1 MTNKNLLNLPNLR
14 EKKLQQISLKNMTMK
29 KLFLHLTLIITLFAF
44 SAKAQNKISV
54 MNLRCEMLSN
64 PEGIDVLEPRLSW
77 LLDSS
82 ISGVEQTAYQ
92 ILVASTKEKLNANQ
106 ADLWDSGKVTSS
118 QSISVIYK
126 GKKLESRN
134 EAFWK
139 VKIWTNKSE
148 TTWSETNYWSMGIL
162 TYADWKSTRWIG
174 YEKLSKDDSV
184 SQYSRLSARYLRK
197 ELDLKKQ
204 VKKAKV
210 YIMGMGLY
218 ELYING
224 NKIGD
229 QVLAPVPTDYTK
241 NVKYN
246 VFDVT
251 SQLKEG
257 KNMLGTILGNGRYF
271 AMRQDYKPYKI
282 KSFGFPKMALQLF
295 VEYTD
300 GSSEIIRTDDT
311 WKLTTDGP
319 ILSNNEYDGEEYD
332 ARKEMKGWN
341 TTNFD
346 DKNWINARYVQ
357 EPGGFY
363 EAQMTPNMKIM
374 GEVKPISIKPTS
386 RGTYILDMGQ
396 NMVGWLQLK
405 VKGKSGDQ
413 ITMKFAE
420 SLQADGSLYIANLRD
435 AKTTDFYTLKGEGEE
450 IWEPI
455 FVYHG
460 FRFVEISG
468 FPTKPTLD
476 NFVGKVVYDD
486 MKTTGTFESS
496 DATMNQIFKNAWWGI
511 SGNYKGMPVDCP
523 QRNERQ
529 PWLGDRTTGA
539 YGESFL
545 FDNQTLYAK
554 WLDDIKYSQTQDGGL
569 PDVAP
574 AFWRYYGDNVTW
586 PGTYITVAD
595 MLYQQFADEE
605 VIKKQYP
612 SMKKWMVYMEEN
624 YLQNDLMN
632 KDKYGD
638 WCVPPESLEL
648 IRSKDPSLMTD
659 GELISSAFYYQLLGI
674 MKKFAKI
681 VNADADIAHYDDL
694 AIRIKKAFNAKFLNT
709 TTNSY
714 ANNTVTANV
723 LPLAFGMVPEN
734 LKEKVFQNMVHEV
747 EIVKKGHISTG
758 VIGTQFLMRTLT
770 NFGRGDLAYKLA
782 SNKTYPSWGYMV
794 ENGATTIWELWNGN
808 TADPKMNSQNHVM
821 LLGDLLIWYYEN
833 IAGIKSNPETPGF
846 KQIIMKPDFNAGL
859 TFVNASYKSVHG
871 LIKSN
876 WKKNKNGLE
885 WNISIPANTTALVY
899 LPTSNAK
906 NIVVNKNKLEKTGI
920 AYKSEEN
927 QQILTLKSGVYS
939 IKLNQ

>member
-1 MTNKNLLNLPNLR
+1 
-14 EKKLQQISLKNMTMK
+14 MK
-29 KLFLHLTLIITLFAF
+29 KIILHTFILFASLCF
-44 SAKAQNKISV
+44 SLAQAQTKISV
-54 MNLRCEMLSN
+54 VNLQCEMLNN
-64 PEGIDVLEPRLSW
+64 PEGIDVIKPRLSW
-77 LLDSS
+77 QIKSD
-82 ISGVEQTAYQ
+82 VNDVKQTAYQ
-92 ILVASTKEKLNANQ
+92 VLVASTVENLNANK
-106 ADLWDSGKVTSS
+106 ADLWDSGKVSS
-118 QSISVIYK
+118 NESVNIVYK
-126 GKKLESRN
+126 GKKLGDRQN
-134 EAFWK
+134 AFWK
-139 VKIWTNKSE
+139 VIVWTNKGEIKSDE
-148 TTWSETNYWSMGIL
+148 KAHFSIGIL

-197 ELDLKKQ
+197 GIDLKKQ
-204 VKKAKV
+204 VKSAKV

-224 NKIGD
+224 NKIGN

-251 SQLKEG
+251 AQLKEG
-257 KNMLGTILGNGRYF
+257 KNMLGTILGNGRFF

-295 VEYTD
+295 VEYAD
-300 GSSEIIRTDDT
+300 GTNEIIRTDDS
-311 WKLTTDGP
+311 WRLTTDGP
-319 ILSNNEYDGEEYD
+319 ILANNEYDGEEYD

-346 DKNWINARYVQ
+346 DSTWINARYVQ

-374 GEVKPISIKPTS
+374 GEVKPISIKATP

-420 SLQADGSLYIANLRD
+420 SLQEDGSLYIANLRD
-435 AKTTDFYTLKGEGEE
+435 AKTTDVYTLKGGGEE
-450 IWEPI
+450 IWEPR
-455 FVYHG
+455 FVFHG

-476 NFVGKVVYDD
+476 NFIGKVVYDD
-486 MKTTGTFESS
+486 INTTGTFESS

-511 SGNYKGMPVDCP
+511 SGNYKGMPIDCP

-595 MLYQQFADEE
+595 MLYQQFADAE

-612 SMKKWMVYMEEN
+612 SMKKWMTYMEEN
-624 YLQNDLMN
+624 YLKNDLMN

-648 IRSKDPSLMTD
+648 IRSKDPARLTD
-659 GELISSAFYYQLLGI
+659 GEVLSSAFYYQLLNI
-674 MKKFAKI
+674 MKKFAVIAK
-681 VNADADIAHYDDL
+681 AESDIAHYDDL
-694 AIRIKKAFNAKFLNT
+694 TTRIKKAFNAKYLNT
-709 TTNSY
+709 ATNSY

-723 LPLAFGMVPEN
+723 LPLAFRMVPEN
-734 LKEKVFQNMVHEV
+734 QKEKVFQNMVHEV
-747 EIVKKGHISTG
+747 EVTKNGHISTG

-808 TADPKMNSQNHVM
+808 TADPTMNSQNHVM
-821 LLGDLLIWYYEN
+821 LLGDLMIWYYEN
-833 IAGIKSNPETPGF
+833 MAGIKSNPEMPGF

-859 TFVNASYKSVHG
+859 TFVNASYESIHG

-876 WKKNKNGLE
+876 WKKDKKGLN
-885 WNISIPANTTALVY
+885 WTISIPANTSALVY
-899 LPTSNAK
+899 LPTTDSK
-906 NIVVNKNKLEKTGI
+906 KITVNKGKLEKTGI
-920 AYKSEEN
+920 EHKTEGN
-927 QQILTLKSGVYS
+927 QQVLSLPSGVYT
-939 IKLNQ
+939 INLK

>member
-1 MTNKNLLNLPNLR
+1 
-14 EKKLQQISLKNMTMK
+14 MK
-29 KLFLHLTLIITLFAF
+29 KSFLHIFILIASLCF
-44 SAKAQNKISV
+44 SLAQAQNKISV
-54 MNLRCEMLSN
+54 TNLQCEMLNN
-64 PEGIDVLEPRLSW
+64 PEGIDVVQPRLSW
-77 LLDSS
+77 QIKSD
-82 ISGVEQTAYQ
+82 VNDVKQTAYQ
-92 ILVASTKEKLNANQ
+92 IIVASTLENLNANK
-106 ADLWDSGKVTSS
+106 ADLWDSGKVTSNG
-118 QSISVIYK
+118 SVNIIYN
-126 GKKLESRN
+126 GKKLGDRQN
-134 EAFWK
+134 AFWK
-139 VKIWTNKSE
+139 VTVFTNKGEIKSTE
-148 TTWSETNYWSMGIL
+148 NAHFSIGIL

-197 ELDLKKQ
+197 EINLKKQ
-204 VKKAKV
+204 VKSAKV

-257 KNMLGTILGNGRYF
+257 KNMLGTILGNGRFF

-300 GSSEIIRTDDT
+300 GTKDIIRTDDT

-332 ARKEMKGWN
+332 ARKEMKGWA

-346 DKNWINARYVQ
+346 DATWVNARYVQ

-363 EAQMTPNMKIM
+363 EAQMMPNMKIM
-374 GEVKPISIKPTS
+374 GEVKPISIKATAK
-386 RGTYILDMGQ
+386 GTYILDMGQ

-420 SLQADGSLYIANLRD
+420 SLQKDGSLYIANLRD
-435 AKTTDFYTLKGEGEE
+435 AKTTDVYTLKGEGEE
-450 IWEPI
+450 IWEPRFI
-455 FVYHG
+455 FHG

-468 FPTKPTLD
+468 FPTKPTLE

-486 MKTTGTFESS
+486 IKTTGTFESS
-496 DATMNQIFKNAWWGI
+496 DVTMNQIFKNAWWGI
-511 SGNYKGMPVDCP
+511 SGNYKGMPIDCP

-586 PGTYITVAD
+586 PGTYITVGD
-595 MLYQQFADEE
+595 MLYQQFGDAE

-624 YLQNDLMN
+624 YLQNDLMD

-648 IRSKDPSLMTD
+648 IRSKDPARLTD
-659 GELISSAFYYQLLGI
+659 GQLLSSAFYYQLLTI

-681 VNADADIAHYDDL
+681 ANADADIVHYDDL
-694 AIRIKKAFNAKFLNT
+694 TTRIKKAFNTKFLNT
-709 TTNSY
+709 DKNYY

-723 LPLAFGMVPEN
+723 LPLAFGLVPEN
-734 LKEKVFQNMVHEV
+734 LIDKVFQNMVHEV
-747 EIVKKGHISTG
+747 EVTKQGHISTG

-782 SNKTYPSWGYMV
+782 SNKTYPSWGFMV

-808 TADPKMNSQNHVM
+808 TADPSMNSQNHVM

-833 IAGIKSNPETPGF
+833 MAGIKSNPETPGF

-859 TFVNASYKSVHG
+859 TFVNASYESIYG
-871 LIKSN
+871 LIKSD
-876 WKKNKNGLE
+876 WKKNKNTLE
-885 WNISIPANTTALVY
+885 WKITIPANSSAVVY
-899 LPTSNAK
+899 LPTTNASSLTVNK
-906 NIVVNKNKLEKTGI
+906 QKLAEFSSSYKIENSNIV
-920 AYKSEEN
+920 
-927 QQILTLKSGVYS
+927 LTLESGTYT
-939 IKLNQ
+939 LNLKFQ

>member
-1 MTNKNLLNLPNLR
+1 
-14 EKKLQQISLKNMTMK
+14 MK
-29 KLFLHLTLIITLFAF
+29 KSFLHTFIFIVSLCF
-44 SAKAQNKISV
+44 SLAQAQNKISV
-54 MNLRCEMLSN
+54 TNLQCEMLNN
-64 PEGIDVLEPRLSW
+64 PEGIDVLKPRLSW
-77 LLDSS
+77 QIKSD
-82 ISGVEQTAYQ
+82 VNDVKQTAYQ
-92 ILVASTKEKLNANQ
+92 IMVASTLENLNANK
-106 ADLWDSGKVTSS
+106 ADLWDSGRITSDES
-118 QSISVIYK
+118 VNVIYN
-126 GKKLESRN
+126 GKKLGDRQN
-134 EAFWK
+134 AFWK
-139 VKIWTNKSE
+139 VTVFTNKGEIKSAV
-148 TTWSETNYWSMGIL
+148 TAHFSIGIL

-197 ELDLKKQ
+197 EINLKKQ
-204 VKKAKV
+204 VKSAKV

-257 KNMLGTILGNGRYF
+257 KNMLGTILGNGRFF

-295 VEYTD
+295 VEYAD
-300 GSSEIIRTDDT
+300 GTKDIIRTDDT
-311 WKLTTDGP
+311 WKLTTEGP

-332 ARKEMKGWN
+332 ARKEMKGWAM
-341 TTNFD
+341 TNFD
-346 DKNWINARYVQ
+346 DKNWVNARYVQ

-363 EAQMTPNMKIM
+363 EAQMMPNMKIM
-374 GEVKPISIKPTS
+374 GEVKPISIKATPK
-386 RGTYILDMGQ
+386 GTYILDMGQ

-435 AKTTDFYTLKGEGEE
+435 AKTTDIYTLKGEGEE
-450 IWEPI
+450 IWEPR
-455 FVYHG
+455 FTFHG

-486 MKTTGTFESS
+486 IKTTGTFESS
-496 DATMNQIFKNAWWGI
+496 NATMNQIFKNAWWGI
-511 SGNYKGMPVDCP
+511 SGNYKGMPIDCP

-586 PGTYITVAD
+586 PGTYITVGD
-595 MLYQQFADEE
+595 MLYQQFGDAE

-624 YLQNDLMN
+624 YLQNDLMD

-648 IRSKDPSLMTD
+648 IRSKDPARLTD
-659 GELISSAFYYQLLGI
+659 GQLLSSAFYYQLLNI

-681 VNADADIAHYDDL
+681 ANAESDITHYDDL
-694 AIRIKKAFNAKFLNT
+694 TARIKKAFNAKFLNT
-709 TTNSY
+709 EKNYY

-723 LPLAFGMVPEN
+723 LPLAFGLVPEN
-734 LKEKVFQNMVHEV
+734 LIDKVFQNMVHEV
-747 EIVKKGHISTG
+747 EVTKNGHISTG

-770 NFGRGDLAYKLA
+770 NFGRGDLAFKLA
-782 SNKTYPSWGYMV
+782 SNKTYPSWGFMV

-808 TADPKMNSQNHVM
+808 TADPTMNSQNHVM

-833 IAGIKSNPETPGF
+833 MAGIKSNPETPGF

-859 TFVNASYKSVHG
+859 TYVNASYESIYG
-871 LIKSN
+871 LIKSD
-876 WKKNKNGLE
+876 WKKTKNTLE
-885 WNISIPANTTALVY
+885 WKITIPANSSAVVY
-899 LPTSNAK
+899 LPTSNASSVTVNK
-906 NIVVNKNKLEKTGI
+906 QKLAQFSSSYKTENNNIV
-920 AYKSEEN
+920 
-927 QQILTLKSGVYS
+927 LTLESGSYV
-939 IKLNQ
+939 LNVN

>member
-1 MTNKNLLNLPNLR
+1 
-14 EKKLQQISLKNMTMK
+14 MK
-29 KLFLHLTLIITLFAF
+29 KFFLQITLIITALFSF
-44 SAKAQNKISV
+44 SAMAQSGIV
-54 MNLRCEMLSN
+54 VGNLQCEMLNN
-64 PEGIDVLEPRLSW
+64 PEGIDVLQPRLSW
-77 LLDSS
+77 QIKSD
-82 ISGVEQTAYQ
+82 VNDVKQTAYQ
-92 ILVASTKEKLNANQ
+92 ILVASTLENLNANK
-106 ADLWDSGKVTSS
+106 ADLWDSGKVTSNE
-118 QSISVIYK
+118 SVNIIYN
-126 GKKLESRN
+126 GKKLGDRQN
-134 EAFWK
+134 AFWK
-139 VKIWTNKSE
+139 VTVFTNKGEIKSA
-148 TTWSETNYWSMGIL
+148 TTAHFSIGIL

-174 YEKLSKDDSV
+174 YEKLSKEDSI

-197 ELDLKKQ
+197 EIDVKKQ
-204 VKKAKV
+204 VKSAKV

-257 KNMLGTILGNGRYF
+257 KNMLGTILGNGRFF

-300 GSSEIIRTDDT
+300 GSKDVIKTDDT

-332 ARKEMKGWN
+332 ARKEMKGWA
-341 TTNFD
+341 TINFD
-346 DKNWINARYVQ
+346 DKNWVNARYVQ

-363 EAQMTPNMKIM
+363 EAQMSPYMKIM
-374 GEVKPISIKPTS
+374 GEVKPISIKATAK
-386 RGTYILDMGQ
+386 GTYILDMGQ

-405 VKGKSGDQ
+405 VKGKSGDK

-420 SLQADGSLYIANLRD
+420 SLQKDGSLYIANLRD
-435 AKTTDFYTLKGEGEE
+435 AKTTDVYTLKGEGEE
-450 IWEPI
+450 IWEPRFI
-455 FVYHG
+455 YHG

-468 FPTKPTLD
+468 FPTKPRLD

-486 MKTTGTFESS
+486 LKTTGTFESS

-511 SGNYKGMPVDCP
+511 SGNYKGMPIDCP

-586 PGTYITVAD
+586 PGTYITVGD
-595 MLYQQFADEE
+595 MLYQQFGDAE

-624 YLQNDLMN
+624 YLKDNLMD

-648 IRSKDPSLMTD
+648 IRSKDPARLTD
-659 GELISSAFYYQLLGI
+659 GQLLSTAFYYQLLTI

-681 VNADADIAHYDDL
+681 ANADADIAHYDDL
-694 AIRIKKAFNAKFLNT
+694 ATRIKKAFNAKFLNT
-709 TTNSY
+709 EKNYY

-723 LPLAFGMVPEN
+723 LPLAFGLVPEN
-734 LKEKVFQNMVHEV
+734 LKDKVFQNMVHEV
-747 EIVKKGHISTG
+747 EVTKNGHISTG

-770 NFGRGDLAYKLA
+770 NFGRGDLAFKLA

-808 TADPKMNSQNHVM
+808 TADPTMNSQNHVM

-833 IAGIKSNPETPGF
+833 MAGIKSNPDTPGF
-846 KQIIMKPDFNAGL
+846 KQIIMKPDFKAGL
-859 TFVNASYKSVHG
+859 TFVNASYESVQG

-876 WKKNKNGLE
+876 WKKNKNTLE
-885 WNISIPANTTALVY
+885 WEITIPANSSAAVY
-899 LPTSNAK
+899 LPTSTVSDVK
-906 NIVVNKNKLEKTGI
+906 VNKGKVSKNYKIENNQLVLELPSGT
-920 AYKSEEN
+920 YKIN
-927 QQILTLKSGVYS
+927 ANN
-939 IKLNQ
+939 IK

>member
-1 MTNKNLLNLPNLR
+1 
-14 EKKLQQISLKNMTMK
+14 MK
-29 KLFLHLTLIITLFAF
+29 KTFLYTFILIASLCF
-44 SAKAQNKISV
+44 SLAKAQNKISV
-54 MNLRCEMLSN
+54 KNLQCEMLVN
-64 PEGIDVLEPRLSW
+64 PEGIDVVQPRLSW
-77 LLDSS
+77 QIKADANA
-82 ISGVEQTAYQ
+82 VKQTAFQ
-92 ILVASTKEKLNANQ
+92 IIVASTLENLNANK
-106 ADLWDSGKVTSS
+106 ADLWDSGKVESNE
-118 QSISVIYK
+118 SVNIIYN
-126 GKKLESRN
+126 GKRLENRQN
-134 EAFWK
+134 AFWK
-139 VKIWTNKSE
+139 VTVWTNKGEIKSN
-148 TTWSETNYWSMGIL
+148 WSAHFSIGIL

-174 YEKLSKDDSV
+174 YDKVSPLDSV
-184 SQYSRLSARYLRK
+184 SQFARLSARYLRK
-197 ELDLKKQ
+197 EIDLKKPI
-204 VKKAKV
+204 KEAKV

-224 NKIGD
+224 KKIGD
-229 QVLAPVPTDYTK
+229 QVLAPVATDYTK

-257 KNMLGTILGNGRYF
+257 KNMLGTILGNGRFF

-295 VEYTD
+295 IEYAD
-300 GSSEIIRTDDT
+300 GSKEVIRTDDT

-332 ARKEMKGWN
+332 ARKEMKDWN
-341 TTNFD
+341 RTNFD
-346 DKNWINARYVQ
+346 DKTWVNARYVQ

-374 GEVKPISIKPTS
+374 GEVKPLSIKTTPK
-386 RGTYILDMGQ
+386 GTYILDMGQ

-405 VKGKSGDQ
+405 AKGKSGDQ

-435 AKTTDFYTLKGEGEE
+435 AKTTDVYTLKGEGEE
-450 IWEPI
+450 IWEPRFI
-455 FVYHG
+455 FHG

-468 FPTKPTLD
+468 YTTKPTLD
-476 NFVGKVVYDD
+476 NFIGKVVYDD
-486 MKTTGTFESS
+486 IKTTGTFESS
-496 DATMNQIFKNAWWGI
+496 DATMNQIFKNAYWGI
-511 SGNYKGMPVDCP
+511 RGNYKGMPIDCP

-595 MLYQQFADEE
+595 MLYQQFADAA
-605 VIKKQYP
+605 VVKKQYP
-612 SMKKWMVYMEEN
+612 SMKKWMTYMEEN
-624 YLQNDLMN
+624 YLQNDLMD

-648 IRSKDPSLMTD
+648 IRSKDPTRLTD
-659 GELISSAFYYQLLGI
+659 GGLLSSAFYYQLLGI

-681 VNADADIAHYDDL
+681 ANAEADIVHYEDL
-694 AIRIKKAFNAKFLNT
+694 SIRIKIAFNAKYLNVA
-709 TTNSY
+709 TNNY

-723 LPLAFGMVPEN
+723 LPLAFGLVPEN
-734 LKEKVFQNMVHEV
+734 LKEKVFQSMVHEV
-747 EIVKKGHISTG
+747 EVTKNGHISTG

-808 TADPKMNSQNHVM
+808 TADPTMNSQNHVM

-833 IAGIKSNPETPGF
+833 MAGIKSNPETPGF
-846 KQIIMKPDFNAGL
+846 KQIIMKPDFKAGL
-859 TFVNASYKSVHG
+859 TYVNASYESIYG
-871 LIKSN
+871 LIKSD
-876 WKKNKNGLE
+876 WKTSKTNLVWK
-885 WNISIPANTTALVY
+885 IIIPANSSALVY
-899 LPTSNAK
+899 LPTTNASDVK
-906 NIVVNKNKLEKTGI
+906 VNNEKVSKSCKIENNKLVLELPSGS
-920 AYKSEEN
+920 Y
-927 QQILTLKSGVYS
+927 QINTNN
-939 IKLNQ
+939 IKQ

>member
-1 MTNKNLLNLPNLR
+1 
-14 EKKLQQISLKNMTMK
+14 MK
-29 KLFLHLTLIITLFAF
+29 KFFLHLTIIISLFSI
-44 SAKAQNKISV
+44 SAKAQNKIVVSD
-54 MNLRCEMLSN
+54 LKCEMLTN
-64 PEGIDVLEPRLSW
+64 PEGIDVLQPRLSW
-77 LLDSS
+77 KIKAD
-82 ISGVEQTAYQ
+82 VNDVKQFAYQ
-92 ILVASTKEKLNANQ
+92 IIASSSLEKLNAGNG
-106 ADLWDSGKVTSS
+106 DLWNSGKV
-118 QSISVIYK
+118 QSDASINVIYN
-126 GKKLESRN
+126 GKKLKDRQDVY
-134 EAFWK
+134 WK
-139 VKIWTNKSE
+139 LTVFTNKGEIHSKE
-148 TTWSETNYWSMGIL
+148 NAHFSIGIL

-174 YEKLSKDDSV
+174 YEKTSSGDSI

-197 ELDLKKQ
+197 EINLKKK
-204 VKKAKV
+204 VKNAKV

-241 NVKYN
+241 NIKYN

-251 SQLKEG
+251 SQLQEG
-257 KNMLGTILGNGRYF
+257 KNMLGTILGNGRF
-271 AMRQDYKPYKI
+271 FTMRQDYKPYKI
-282 KSFGFPKMALQLF
+282 KTFGYPKMALQLF

-300 GSSEIIRTDDT
+300 GSKDVIRTDDT
-311 WKLTTDGP
+311 WKITTDGP

-341 TTNFD
+341 TINFD
-346 DKNWINARYVQ
+346 DKKWLSAEYVQ

-363 EAQMTPNMKIM
+363 EAQMSANMKVKR
-374 GEVKPISIKPTS
+374 EVKPISIKQTLK
-386 RGTYILDMGQ
+386 GTYILDMGQ

-405 VKGKSGDQ
+405 VKGKSGDK

-420 SLQADGSLYIANLRD
+420 SLQPDGSLYIANLRD
-435 AKTTDFYTLKGEGEE
+435 AKTTDIYTLKGEGEE
-450 IWEPI
+450 IWEPRFI
-455 FVYHG
+455 FHG

-468 FPTKPTLD
+468 FTTKPTLE

-486 MKTTGTFESS
+486 IQTTGTFDSS
-496 DATMNQIFKNAWWGI
+496 NPIMNQIFKNAWWGI
-511 SGNYKGMPVDCP
+511 SGNYKGMPIDCP

-554 WLDDIKYSQTQDGGL
+554 WLDDIKYSQTIDGGL

-595 MLYQQFADEE
+595 MLYQQFGDAKVVE
-605 VIKKQYP
+605 KQYP
-612 SMKKWMVYMEEN
+612 NMKKWMDYMEEN
-624 YLQNDLMN
+624 YLVDDIMT

-648 IRSKDPSLMTD
+648 IRSKDPMRLTD
-659 GELISSAFYYQLLGI
+659 GELISSAFYYQLLNI
-674 MKKFAKI
+674 MKKFAVI
-681 VNADADIAHYDDL
+681 ANAENDIKHYDEL
-694 AIRIKKAFNAKFLNT
+694 ALRIKKAFNAKYLNSDK
-709 TTNSY
+709 NSY
-714 ANNTVTANV
+714 ANNTVTANL
-723 LPLAFGMVPEN
+723 LPLTFGIVPDGLQTKIFEN
-734 LKEKVFQNMVHEV
+734 LVHQVEV
-747 EIVKKGHISTG
+747 VKNGHISTG

-770 NFGRGDLAYKLA
+770 NFGRGDLAFKLA

-808 TADPKMNSQNHVM
+808 TADPAMNSQNHVM

-833 IAGIKSNPETPGF
+833 MAGIKSNPETPGF

-859 TFVNASYKSVHG
+859 TYVNASYESVYG
-871 LIKSN
+871 TIKSD
-876 WKKNKNGLE
+876 WKKDKKSLI
-885 WNISIPANTTALVY
+885 WNITIPANTSAIVY
-899 LPTSNAK
+899 LPTSDISTVSINK
-906 NIVVNKNKLEKTGI
+906 QRLDKTFNSKIENNNIV
-920 AYKSEEN
+920 
-927 QQILTLKSGVYS
+927 LTLESGSYVFNV
-939 IKLNQ
+939 KR

>member
-1 MTNKNLLNLPNLR
+1 
-14 EKKLQQISLKNMTMK
+14 MK
-29 KLFLHLTLIITLFAF
+29 KFFLHLTFIIITLISL
-44 SAKAQNKISV
+44 SAQAQNKISV
-54 MNLRCEMLSN
+54 TNLQCEMLNN
-64 PEGIDVLEPRLSW
+64 PEGIDVVQPRLSW
-77 LLDSS
+77 QIKSDVND
-82 ISGVEQTAYQ
+82 IKQTAYQ
-92 ILVASTKEKLNANQ
+92 IMVASTLENLNANK
-106 ADLWDSGKVTSS
+106 ADLWDSGKVSS
-118 QSISVIYK
+118 NESVNIIYN
-126 GKKLESRN
+126 GKKLGDRQN
-134 EAFWK
+134 AFWK
-139 VKIWTNKSE
+139 VTVFTNKGEIKS
-148 TTWSETNYWSMGIL
+148 TTTAHFSIGIL

-174 YEKLSKDDSV
+174 YEKLSKDDSI

-197 ELDLKKQ
+197 EINLKKQ
-204 VKKAKV
+204 VKNGKV

-257 KNMLGTILGNGRYF
+257 KNMLGTILGNGRFF

-300 GSSEIIRTDDT
+300 GTKDVIRTDDT

-332 ARKEMKGWN
+332 ARKEMKGWA

-346 DKNWINARYVQ
+346 DATWVNVRYVQ

-374 GEVKPISIKPTS
+374 GEVKPISIKATAK
-386 RGTYILDMGQ
+386 GTYILDMGQ

-435 AKTTDFYTLKGEGEE
+435 AKTTDVYTLKGEGEE
-450 IWEPI
+450 IWEPRFI
-455 FVYHG
+455 FHG

-468 FPTKPTLD
+468 FPTKPTVD
-476 NFVGKVVYDD
+476 NFIGKVVYDD
-486 MKTTGTFESS
+486 IKTTGTFESS

-511 SGNYKGMPVDCP
+511 SGNYKGMPIDCP

-586 PGTYITVAD
+586 PGTYITVGD
-595 MLYQQFADEE
+595 MLYHQFDDAE

-624 YLQNDLMN
+624 YLQNDLMD

-648 IRSKDPSLMTD
+648 IRSKDPARLTD
-659 GELISSAFYYQLLGI
+659 GQLLSSAFYYQLLTI
-674 MKKFAKI
+674 MKKFAVIAK
-681 VNADADIAHYDDL
+681 ADADVVYYDDL
-694 AIRIKKAFNAKFLNT
+694 AVRIKKAFNAKFLNT
-709 TTNSY
+709 EKNYY

-723 LPLAFGMVPEN
+723 LPLAFGLVPEN
-734 LKEKVFQNMVHEV
+734 LKDKVFQNMVHEV
-747 EIVKKGHISTG
+747 EVTKNGHISTG

-770 NFGRGDLAYKLA
+770 NFGRGDLAFKLA
-782 SNKTYPSWGYMV
+782 SNKTYPSWGFMV

-808 TADPKMNSQNHVM
+808 TADPSMNSQNHVM

-833 IAGIKSNPETPGF
+833 MAGIKSNPETPGF

-859 TFVNASYKSVHG
+859 TFVNASYESIYG
-871 LIKSN
+871 LIKSD
-876 WKKNKNGLE
+876 WKKSKNTLQ
-885 WNISIPANTTALVY
+885 WKITIPANSSAIVY
-899 LPTSNAK
+899 LPTADVSSITVNNK
-906 NIVVNKNKLEKTGI
+906 KLDKFSSSYKTENNNI
-920 AYKSEEN
+920 
-927 QQILTLKSGVYS
+927 ILTLESGSYV
-939 IKLNQ
+939 LNVK

>member
-1 MTNKNLLNLPNLR
+1 
-14 EKKLQQISLKNMTMK
+14 MK
-29 KLFLHLTLIITLFAF
+29 KTFLYTFILIASLCF
-44 SAKAQNKISV
+44 SLAQAQNKISV
-54 MNLRCEMLSN
+54 TNLQCEMLNN
-64 PEGIDVLEPRLSW
+64 PEGIDVVQPRLSW
-77 LLDSS
+77 QIKSEMND
-82 ISGVEQTAYQ
+82 VKQTAYQ
-92 ILVASTKEKLNANQ
+92 IMVASTLENLNANK
-106 ADLWDSGKVTSS
+106 ADLWDSGKV
-118 QSISVIYK
+118 QSNESVNIIYN
-126 GKKLESRN
+126 GKKLGDRQN
-134 EAFWK
+134 AFWK
-139 VKIWTNKSE
+139 VTVFTNKGEIKSTE
-148 TTWSETNYWSMGIL
+148 NAHFSIGIL

-197 ELDLKKQ
+197 EINLKKQ
-204 VKKAKV
+204 VKSAKM

-257 KNMLGTILGNGRYF
+257 KNMLGTILGNGRFF

-282 KSFGFPKMALQLF
+282 KSFGFPKIALQLF
-295 VEYTD
+295 VEYAD
-300 GSSEIIRTDDT
+300 GTKDIIRTDDT

-332 ARKEMKGWN
+332 ARKEMKGWA

-346 DKNWINARYVQ
+346 DKNWVNARYVQ

-363 EAQMTPNMKIM
+363 EAQMSPYMKIM
-374 GEVKPISIKPTS
+374 DEVKPISIKATPK
-386 RGTYILDMGQ
+386 GTYILDMGQ

-405 VKGKSGDQ
+405 VKGKSGNQ

-435 AKTTDFYTLKGEGEE
+435 AKTTDVYTLKGEGEE
-450 IWEPI
+450 IWEPRFI
-455 FVYHG
+455 FHG

-468 FPTKPTLD
+468 FLTKPTLD

-486 MKTTGTFESS
+486 IKTTGTFESS

-511 SGNYKGMPVDCP
+511 SGNYKGMPIDCP

-586 PGTYITVAD
+586 PGTYITVGD
-595 MLYQQFADEE
+595 MLYQQFGDAE

-624 YLQNDLMN
+624 YLQNDLMD

-648 IRSKDPSLMTD
+648 IRSKDPARLTD
-659 GELISSAFYYQLLGI
+659 GQLLSSAFYYQLLTI
-674 MKKFAKI
+674 MKKFALIAK
-681 VNADADIAHYDDL
+681 ADADIAHYDDL
-694 AIRIKKAFNAKFLNT
+694 AQRIKKAFNAKFLNT
-709 TTNSY
+709 EKNYY

-723 LPLAFGMVPEN
+723 LPLAFGLVPEN
-734 LKEKVFQNMVHEV
+734 LTTKVFQNLVHEV
-747 EIVKKGHISTG
+747 EVTKQGHISTG

-770 NFGRGDLAYKLA
+770 NFGRGDLAFKLA
-782 SNKTYPSWGYMV
+782 SNKTYPSWGFMV

-808 TADPKMNSQNHVM
+808 TADPSMNSQNHVM

-833 IAGIKSNPETPGF
+833 MAGIKSNPETPGF

-859 TFVNASYKSVHG
+859 TFVNASYESNYG
-871 LIKSN
+871 LIKSD
-876 WKKNKNGLE
+876 WKKNKNTLE
-885 WNISIPANTTALVY
+885 WKITIPANSSAVVY
-899 LPTSNAK
+899 LPATKASS
-906 NIVVNKNKLEKTGI
+906 VTVNKQKLAQFSSSYKT
-920 AYKSEEN
+920 EN
-927 QQILTLKSGVYS
+927 NSIVLTLESGSYVLDV
-939 IKLNQ
+939 K

>member
-1 MTNKNLLNLPNLR
+1 
-14 EKKLQQISLKNMTMK
+14 MK
-29 KLFLHLTLIITLFAF
+29 KFFLQITLIITALFSF
-44 SAKAQNKISV
+44 SAMAQRGIV
-54 MNLRCEMLSN
+54 VGNLQCEMLTN
-64 PEGIDVLEPRLSW
+64 PEGIDVLKPRLSW
-77 LLDSS
+77 QIKSD
-82 ISGVEQTAYQ
+82 VNDVKQTAYQ
-92 ILVASTKEKLNANQ
+92 IVVASTLENLNANK
-106 ADLWDSGKVTSS
+106 ADLWDSGKVTSNE
-118 QSISVIYK
+118 SVNIIYN
-126 GKKLESRN
+126 GKKLGDRQN
-134 EAFWK
+134 AFWK
-139 VKIWTNKSE
+139 VTVFTNKGEIKSA
-148 TTWSETNYWSMGIL
+148 TTAHFSIGIL

-174 YEKLSKDDSV
+174 YEKLSKEDSI

-197 ELDLKKQ
+197 EIDVKKQ
-204 VKKAKV
+204 VKSAKV

-224 NKIGD
+224 NKIGN

-257 KNMLGTILGNGRYF
+257 KNMLGTILGNGRFF

-300 GSSEIIRTDDT
+300 GSKDVIKTDDT

-332 ARKEMKGWN
+332 ARKEMKGWA

-346 DKNWINARYVQ
+346 DKNWVNARYVQ

-363 EAQMTPNMKIM
+363 EAQMSPYMKIM
-374 GEVKPISIKPTS
+374 GEVKPISIKATAK
-386 RGTYILDMGQ
+386 GTYILDMGQ

-405 VKGKSGDQ
+405 VKGKSGDK

-420 SLQADGSLYIANLRD
+420 SLQKDGSLYIANLRD
-435 AKTTDFYTLKGEGEE
+435 AKTTDVYTLKGEGEE
-450 IWEPI
+450 IWEPRFI
-455 FVYHG
+455 YHG

-486 MKTTGTFESS
+486 LKTTGTFESS

-511 SGNYKGMPVDCP
+511 SGNYKGMPIDCP

-545 FDNQTLYAK
+545 FNNQTLYAK

-586 PGTYITVAD
+586 PGTYITVGD
-595 MLYQQFADEE
+595 MLYQQFGDAE

-624 YLQNDLMN
+624 YLQNDLMD

-648 IRSKDPSLMTD
+648 IRSKDPARLTD
-659 GELISSAFYYQLLGI
+659 GQLLSTAFYYQLLTI
-674 MKKFAKI
+674 MKKFAVISK
-681 VNADADIAHYDDL
+681 ADADIAHYDDL
-694 AIRIKKAFNAKFLNT
+694 ATRIKKAFNAKFLNT
-709 TTNSY
+709 EKNYY

-723 LPLAFGMVPEN
+723 LPLAFGLVPEN
-734 LKEKVFQNMVHEV
+734 LKDKVFQNMVHEV
-747 EIVKKGHISTG
+747 EVTKNGHISTG

-808 TADPKMNSQNHVM
+808 TADPTMNSQNHVM

-833 IAGIKSNPETPGF
+833 MAGIKSNPETPGF
-846 KQIIMKPDFNAGL
+846 KQIIMKPDFKAGL
-859 TFVNASYKSVHG
+859 TFVNASYESIQG

-876 WKKNKNGLE
+876 WKKNKNTLE
-885 WNISIPANTTALVY
+885 WEITIPANSSAAVY
-899 LPTSNAK
+899 LPTSTVSDVK
-906 NIVVNKNKLEKTGI
+906 VNKGKVSKNYKIENNQLVLELPSGT
-920 AYKSEEN
+920 YKIN
-927 QQILTLKSGVYS
+927 VNN
-939 IKLNQ
+939 IK

>member
-1 MTNKNLLNLPNLR
+1 
-14 EKKLQQISLKNMTMK
+14 MK
-29 KLFLHLTLIITLFAF
+29 KTFLYTFILIASLCFTL
-44 SAKAQNKISV
+44 AKAQNKISV
-54 MNLRCEMLSN
+54 TNLQCEMLNN
-64 PEGIDVLEPRLSW
+64 PEGIDVVKPRLSW
-77 LLDSS
+77 QIQANVND
-82 ISGVEQTAYQ
+82 VKQTAYQ
-92 ILVASTKEKLNANQ
+92 ILVASTLENLNTNK
-106 ADLWDSGKVTSS
+106 ADLWDSGKISSDTSVN
-118 QSISVIYK
+118 IIYN
-126 GKKLESRN
+126 GKKLKDRQN
-134 EAFWK
+134 AFWK
-139 VKIWTNKSE
+139 VIVSTNKGEVKSTE
-148 TTWSETNYWSMGIL
+148 TAHFSIGIL

-174 YEKLSKDDSV
+174 YEKTSADDSI
-184 SQYSRLSARYLRK
+184 SQYSKLSARYLRK
-197 ELDLKKQ
+197 EINLKKQ
-204 VKKAKV
+204 VKSAKV

-218 ELYING
+218 EFYING
-224 NKIGD
+224 NKVGD

-257 KNMLGTILGNGRYF
+257 KNMLGTILGNGRFF

-282 KSFGFPKMALQLF
+282 KSFGLPKMALQLY

-300 GSSEIIRTDDT
+300 GSKEVIRTDDT
-311 WKLTTDGP
+311 WKLTTEGP

-346 DKNWINARYVQ
+346 DKSWINARYVQ

-374 GEVKPISIKPTS
+374 GEVKPISIKATS

-405 VKGKSGDQ
+405 VKGKSGDK

-435 AKTTDFYTLKGEGEE
+435 AKTTDVYTLKGEGEE
-450 IWEPI
+450 IWEPRFI
-455 FVYHG
+455 FHG

-486 MKTTGTFESS
+486 IKTTGTFESS

-511 SGNYKGMPVDCP
+511 SGNYKGMPIDCP

-595 MLYQQFADEE
+595 MLYQQFADAE

-612 SMKKWMVYMEEN
+612 SMKKWMLYMEEN
-624 YLQNDLMN
+624 YLENDLMN

-648 IRSKDPSLMTD
+648 IRSKDPARMTD
-659 GELISSAFYYQLLGI
+659 GEVLSSAFYYNLLGI

-681 VNADADIAHYDDL
+681 SNAESDIAYYDDL
-694 AIRIKKAFNAKFLNT
+694 AVRIKKAFNAKFLNT
-709 TTNSY
+709 ITNTY
-714 ANNTVTANV
+714 ANNTVTANL
-723 LPLAFGMVPEN
+723 LPLYFGMVPEN
-734 LKEKVFQNMVHEV
+734 LKEKVFQNMAQEV
-747 EIVKKGHISTG
+747 EVTKQGHISTG

-782 SNKTYPSWGYMV
+782 SNKTYPSWGFMV

-808 TADPKMNSQNHVM
+808 TADPSMNSQNHVM

-833 IAGIKSNPETPGF
+833 MAGIKSNPETPGF

-859 TFVNASYKSVHG
+859 TFVNASYESIYG
-871 LIKSN
+871 LIKSD
-876 WKKNKNGLE
+876 WKKSKNSLQ
-885 WNISIPANTTALVY
+885 WKITIPANSSAVVY
-899 LPTSNAK
+899 LPTGNASLVTVNNQK
-906 NIVVNKNKLEKTGI
+906 LDKASYKTENNNIV
-920 AYKSEEN
+920 
-927 QQILTLKSGVYS
+927 LTLPSGSYV
-939 IKLNQ
+939 LNVK

>member
-1 MTNKNLLNLPNLR
+1 
-14 EKKLQQISLKNMTMK
+14 MK
-29 KLFLHLTLIITLFAF
+29 KTFLYTFILIASLCF
-44 SAKAQNKISV
+44 SLAKAQNKISV
-54 MNLRCEMLSN
+54 TNLQCEMLNN
-64 PEGIDVLEPRLSW
+64 PEGIDVLQPRLSW
-77 LLDSS
+77 QINAEGND
-82 ISGVEQTAYQ
+82 VKQTGYQ
-92 ILVASTKEKLNANQ
+92 ILVASTLENLNANK
-106 ADLWDSGKVTSS
+106 ADLWDSGKVESNE
-118 QSISVIYK
+118 SVNIIYN
-126 GKKLESRN
+126 GKALDNRKD
-134 EAFWK
+134 AFWK
-139 VKIWTNKSE
+139 VVLWTNKGEVKSSE
-148 TTWSETNYWSMGIL
+148 TAHFSMGIL
-162 TYADWKSTRWIG
+162 TYSDWKSTRWIG
-174 YEKLSKDDSV
+174 YEKLAKEDSV
-184 SQYSRLSARYLRK
+184 SQFSRLSARYLRK
-197 ELDLKKQ
+197 EITLKKQ
-204 VKKAKV
+204 VKSAKV

-257 KNMLGTILGNGRYF
+257 KNMLGTILGNGRFF

-300 GSSEIIRTDDT
+300 GSNEVIRTDDT

-346 DKNWINARYVQ
+346 DKSWVNARYVQ
-357 EPGGFY
+357 EPGGFF

-374 GEVKPISIKPTS
+374 GEVKPISIKATP

-420 SLQADGSLYIANLRD
+420 SLQKDGSLYVANLRD
-435 AKTTDFYTLKGEGEE
+435 AKTTDVYTLKGEGEE
-450 IWEPI
+450 IWEPRFI
-455 FVYHG
+455 FHG

-486 MKTTGTFESS
+486 IKTTGTFESS
-496 DATMNQIFKNAWWGI
+496 DATMNQIFKNAYWGI
-511 SGNYKGMPVDCP
+511 RGNYKGMPIDCP

-595 MLYQQFADEE
+595 MLYTQFADKE

-612 SMKKWMVYMEEN
+612 TMKKWMVYMEQN
-624 YLQNDLMN
+624 YLRNDLMD

-648 IRSKDPSLMTD
+648 IRSKDPARMTD
-659 GELISSAFYYQLLGI
+659 GEVLSSAFYYQLLMI
-674 MKKFAKI
+674 MKKFATI
-681 VNADADIAHYDDL
+681 ANEENDIAHYDDL
-694 AIRIKKAFNAKFLNT
+694 AVRIKKAFNAKYLNT
-709 TTNSY
+709 STNSY

-734 LKEKVFQNMVHEV
+734 VKEKVFQNMVHEIEV
-747 EIVKKGHISTG
+747 TKHGHISTG

-770 NFGRGDLAYKLA
+770 NFGRGDLAFKLA

-808 TADPKMNSQNHVM
+808 TADPTMNSQNHVM
-821 LLGDLLIWYYEN
+821 LLGDLMIWYYEN
-833 IAGIKSNPETPGF
+833 MAGIKSNPEKPGF
-846 KQIIMKPDFNAGL
+846 EQIIMKPDFNAGL
-859 TFVNASYKSVHG
+859 TFVNASYESIHG
-871 LIKSN
+871 LIKSDWMKSKSN
-876 WKKNKNGLE
+876 LVWK
-885 WNISIPANTTALVY
+885 ITIPANTIALVY
-899 LPTSNAK
+899 LPTTNVSDVK
-906 NIVVNKNKLEKTGI
+906 VNNVKVLQSYQIENNKLVLE
-920 AYKSEEN
+920 
-927 QQILTLKSGVYS
+927 LPSGTYEINANN
-939 IKLNQ
+939 IK

>member
-1 MTNKNLLNLPNLR
+1 
-14 EKKLQQISLKNMTMK
+14 MK
-29 KLFLHLTLIITLFAF
+29 KTFLHTFIIIASFCF
-44 SAKAQNKISV
+44 SLAKAQNKISV
-54 MNLRCEMLSN
+54 SNLQCEMLNN
-64 PEGIDVLEPRLSW
+64 PEGIDVVQPRLSW
-77 LLDSS
+77 QIKSD
-82 ISGVEQTAYQ
+82 VNDVKQTAYQ
-92 ILVASTKEKLNANQ
+92 IIVASTLENLNANE
-106 ADLWDSGKVTSS
+106 ADLWDSGKVASNE
-118 QSISVIYK
+118 SVNIIYN
-126 GKKLESRN
+126 GKKLGDRQN
-134 EAFWK
+134 AFWK
-139 VKIWTNKSE
+139 VTVFTNKGEIKSAE
-148 TTWSETNYWSMGIL
+148 SAHFSIGIL

-197 ELDLKKQ
+197 EINLKKQ
-204 VKKAKV
+204 IKNAKV

-257 KNMLGTILGNGRYF
+257 KNMLGTILGNGRFF

-300 GSSEIIRTDDT
+300 GSKDIIRTDDT

-346 DKNWINARYVQ
+346 DKNWVNARYVQ

-374 GEVKPISIKPTS
+374 GEVKPISIKATAK
-386 RGTYILDMGQ
+386 GTYILDMGQ

-435 AKTTDFYTLKGEGEE
+435 AKTTDVYTLKGEGEE
-450 IWEPI
+450 IWEPRFI
-455 FVYHG
+455 FHG
-460 FRFVEISG
+460 FRFVEVSG

-476 NFVGKVVYDD
+476 NFIGKVVYDD
-486 MKTTGTFESS
+486 IKTTGTFESS

-511 SGNYKGMPVDCP
+511 RGNYKGMPIDCP

-595 MLYQQFADEE
+595 MLYQQFADKE

-624 YLQNDLMN
+624 YLKNDLMD

-648 IRSKDPSLMTD
+648 IRSKDPARLTD
-659 GELISSAFYYQLLGI
+659 GQLLSSAFYYQLLNI

-681 VNADADIAHYDDL
+681 ANADADIAHYDDL
-694 AIRIKKAFNAKFLNT
+694 AQRIKKAFNEKYLNT
-709 TTNSY
+709 ATNSY

-734 LKEKVFQNMVHEV
+734 MKEKVFQNMVHEV
-747 EIVKKGHISTG
+747 EVTKKGHISTG
-758 VIGTQFLMRTLT
+758 VIGTQFLMRTLSQ
-770 NFGRGDLAYKLA
+770 FGRPDLAYKLA
-782 SNKTYPSWGYMV
+782 SNTTYPSWGYMAK
-794 ENGATTIWELWNGN
+794 NGATTIWELWNGN
-808 TADPKMNSQNHVM
+808 TADPTMNSQNHVM

-833 IAGIKSNPETPGF
+833 MAGIKSNPETPGF

-859 TFVNASYKSVHG
+859 TFVNAYYESIYG
-871 LIKSN
+871 LIKSD
-876 WKKNKNGLE
+876 WKKNKNTLE
-885 WNISIPANTTALVY
+885 WVITIPANSSAVVY
-899 LPTSNAK
+899 LPTANASAVTVNNQK
-906 NIVVNKNKLEKTGI
+906 LDKFSTSYKTENNNIV
-920 AYKSEEN
+920 
-927 QQILTLKSGVYS
+927 LTLESGSYV
-939 IKLNQ
+939 LNVK

>member
-1 MTNKNLLNLPNLR
+1 
-14 EKKLQQISLKNMTMK
+14 MK
-29 KLFLHLTLIITLFAF
+29 KTFLYIFILIALLCFTL
-44 SAKAQNKISV
+44 AKAQNKISV
-54 MNLRCEMLSN
+54 TNLQCEMLNN
-64 PEGIDVLEPRLSW
+64 PEGIDVVKPRLSW
-77 LLDSS
+77 QIQANVND
-82 ISGVEQTAYQ
+82 VKQTGYQ
-92 ILVASTKEKLNANQ
+92 ILVASTLENLNANK
-106 ADLWDSGKVTSS
+106 ADLWDSGKVSS
-118 QSISVIYK
+118 ESVNIIYN
-126 GKKLESRN
+126 GKKLKDRQN
-134 EAFWK
+134 AFWK
-139 VKIWTNKSE
+139 VIVSTNKGEAKSTE
-148 TTWSETNYWSMGIL
+148 TAHFSIGIL

-174 YEKLSKDDSV
+174 YEKASADDSI
-184 SQYSRLSARYLRK
+184 SQYSKLSARYLRK
-197 ELDLKKQ
+197 EINLKKQ
-204 VKKAKV
+204 VKSAKV

-218 ELYING
+218 EFYING

-257 KNMLGTILGNGRYF
+257 KNMLGTILGNGRFF

-282 KSFGFPKMALQLF
+282 KSFGFPKMALQLY

-300 GSSEIIRTDDT
+300 GTTEVIRTDDT
-311 WKLTTDGP
+311 WKLTTNGP

-341 TTNFD
+341 TTSFD
-346 DKNWINARYVQ
+346 DKSWINARYVQ

-363 EAQMTPNMKIM
+363 EAQMTPNMKIK
-374 GEVKPISIKPTS
+374 GEVKPISIKATS

-405 VKGKSGDQ
+405 VKGKRGDK

-435 AKTTDFYTLKGEGEE
+435 AKTTDIYTLKGEDEE
-450 IWEPI
+450 IWEPR
-455 FVYHG
+455 FVFHG

-468 FPTKPTLD
+468 FPTKPTLE

-486 MKTTGTFESS
+486 IKTTGTFESS
-496 DATMNQIFKNAWWGI
+496 DVTMNQIFKNAWWGI
-511 SGNYKGMPVDCP
+511 SGNYKGMPIDCP

-595 MLYQQFADEE
+595 MLYQQFADAEA
-605 VIKKQYP
+605 IKKQYP
-612 SMKKWMVYMEEN
+612 SMKKWMLYMEEN
-624 YLQNDLMN
+624 YLENDLMN

-648 IRSKDPSLMTD
+648 IRSKDPSRMTD
-659 GELISSAFYYQLLGI
+659 GEVLSSAFYYNLLGI

-681 VNADADIAHYDDL
+681 SNAESDIAYYDDL
-694 AIRIKKAFNAKFLNT
+694 AVRIKKAFNAKFLNT
-709 TTNSY
+709 TTNTY
-714 ANNTVTANV
+714 ANNTVTANL
-723 LPLAFGMVPEN
+723 LPLYFGMVPEN
-734 LKEKVFQNMVHEV
+734 LKDKVFQNMVHEV
-747 EIVKKGHISTG
+747 EVTKQGHISTG
-758 VIGTQFLMRTLT
+758 VIGTQFLMRMLT

-782 SNKTYPSWGYMV
+782 SNKTYPSWGFMV

-808 TADPKMNSQNHVM
+808 TADPSMNSQNHVM
-821 LLGDLLIWYYEN
+821 LLGDLMIWYFEN
-833 IAGIKSNPETPGF
+833 MAGIKSNPEMPGF
-846 KQIIMKPDFNAGL
+846 KQIIMKPDFSAGL
-859 TFVNASYKSVHG
+859 TFVNASYESIYG
-871 LIKSN
+871 LIKSD
-876 WKKNKNGLE
+876 WKKSKNSLQ
-885 WNISIPANTTALVY
+885 WKITIPANSSALVY
-899 LPTSNAK
+899 LPTANASS
-906 NIVVNKNKLEKTGI
+906 VMVNNQKLEKSSTS
-920 AYKSEEN
+920 YKTEN
-927 QQILTLKSGVYS
+927 NTIVLTLASGSYV
-939 IKLNQ
+939 LNVK

>member
-1 MTNKNLLNLPNLR
+1 
-14 EKKLQQISLKNMTMK
+14 MK
-29 KLFLHLTLIITLFAF
+29 KFFLHITFIIITTISF

-54 MNLRCEMLSN
+54 TNLQCEMLNN
-64 PEGIDVLEPRLSW
+64 PEGIDVLQPRLSW
-77 LLDSS
+77 QINAD
-82 ISGVEQTAYQ
+82 VNDVKQTAYQ
-92 ILVASTKEKLNANQ
+92 ILLASTLEKLNANN
-106 ADLWDSGKVTSS
+106 ADLWDSGKIESNEAVN
-118 QSISVIYK
+118 IIYK
-126 GKKLESRN
+126 GKKLENRQDV
-134 EAFWK
+134 FWK
-139 VKIWTNKSE
+139 VTIWTNKGEIKSNE
-148 TTWSETNYWSMGIL
+148 TAHFSIGIL

-174 YEKLSKDDSV
+174 YEKLSKEDSV
-184 SQYSRLSARYLRK
+184 SQYARLSARYLRK
-197 ELDLKKQ
+197 EINLKKQ
-204 VKKAKV
+204 VKNAKV
-210 YIMGMGLY
+210 YMMGMGLY
-218 ELYING
+218 QLYING
-224 NKIGD
+224 NKVGY

-257 KNMLGTILGNGRYF
+257 KNMLGTILGNGRFF

-282 KSFGFPKMALQLF
+282 KSFGLPKMALQLF

-300 GSSEIIRTDDT
+300 GTQDVIRTDDT
-311 WKLTTDGP
+311 WKVTTDGP

-346 DKNWINARYVQ
+346 DKNWVNARYVQ

-363 EAQMTPNMKIM
+363 EGQMTPNMKIM
-374 GEVKPISIKPTS
+374 GEVKPISIKATAK
-386 RGTYILDMGQ
+386 GTYILDMGQ

-413 ITMKFAE
+413 VTMKFAE

-435 AKTTDFYTLKGEGEE
+435 AKTTDIYTLKGEGEE
-450 IWEPI
+450 IWEPRFI
-455 FVYHG
+455 FHG
-460 FRFVEISG
+460 FRFVEVSG
-468 FPTKPTLD
+468 FPTKPTVD
-476 NFVGKVVYDD
+476 NFVGKVVYDNI
-486 MKTTGTFESS
+486 KTTGTFESS
-496 DATMNQIFKNAWWGI
+496 DVIMNQIFKNAYWGI
-511 SGNYKGMPVDCP
+511 RGNYKGMPIDCP

-554 WLDDIKYSQTQDGGL
+554 WLDDIKNAQTQDGGL

-586 PGTYITVAD
+586 PGTYITVGD
-595 MLYQQFADEE
+595 MLYQQFADQE

-612 SMKKWMVYMEEN
+612 YMKKWMLYMEEN
-624 YLQNDLMN
+624 YLVNDLMD

-648 IRSKDPSLMTD
+648 IRSKDPARLTD
-659 GELISSAFYYQLLGI
+659 GGLISSAFYYQLLGI

-681 VNADADIAHYDDL
+681 SNANADIEHYTDL
-694 AIRIKKAFNAKFLNT
+694 SERISKAFNAKYLNAA
-709 TTNSY
+709 TNTY

-723 LPLAFGMVPEN
+723 LPLAFGLVPEN

-747 EIVKKGHISTG
+747 EVTKNGHISTG

-770 NFGRGDLAYKLA
+770 NFGRGDLAFKLA
-782 SNKTYPSWGYMV
+782 SNKTYPSWGFMV

-808 TADPKMNSQNHVM
+808 TADPSMNSQNHVM

-833 IAGIKSNPETPGF
+833 MAGIKSNPETPGF
-846 KQIIMKPDFNAGL
+846 KQIIMKPDFEAGL
-859 TFVNASYKSVHG
+859 TYVNASYESIHG

-876 WKKNKNGLE
+876 WKKNKSNLQ
-885 WNISIPANTTALVY
+885 WNIMIPANTSALVY
-899 LPTSNAK
+899 LPTTTISDVILNGK
-906 NIVVNKNKLEKTGI
+906 KITSETYKIEGTKLV
-920 AYKSEEN
+920 
-927 QQILTLKSGVYS
+927 LTLPSGAYNVS
-939 IKLNQ
+939 VKRLFD

>member
-1 MTNKNLLNLPNLR
+1 
-14 EKKLQQISLKNMTMK
+14 MK
-29 KLFLHLTLIITLFAF
+29 KSFLYTFILIALLCF
-44 SAKAQNKISV
+44 SLAEAQNKISV
-54 MNLRCEMLSN
+54 TNLQCEMLNN
-64 PEGIDVLEPRLSW
+64 PEGIDVVQPRLSW
-77 LLDSS
+77 QIKSD
-82 ISGVEQTAYQ
+82 VNDVKQTAYQ
-92 ILVASTKEKLNANQ
+92 IMVASTLENLNANKV
-106 ADLWDSGKVTSS
+106 DLWDSGKVTSDE
-118 QSISVIYK
+118 SVNIIYN
-126 GKKLESRN
+126 GKKLGERQN
-134 EAFWK
+134 AFWK
-139 VKIWTNKSE
+139 VTVFTNKGEIKSA
-148 TTWSETNYWSMGIL
+148 TTAHFSIGIL

-197 ELDLKKQ
+197 EINLKKQ
-204 VKKAKV
+204 VKSAKV

-257 KNMLGTILGNGRYF
+257 KNMLGTILGNGRFF

-300 GSSEIIRTDDT
+300 GTKDIIRTDDT

-332 ARKEMKGWN
+332 ARKEMKGWA

-346 DKNWINARYVQ
+346 NKNWVNARYVQ

-374 GEVKPISIKPTS
+374 GEVKPISIKATAK
-386 RGTYILDMGQ
+386 GTYILDMGQ

-420 SLQADGSLYIANLRD
+420 SLQANGSLYIANLRD
-435 AKTTDFYTLKGEGEE
+435 AKTTDVYTLKGEGEE
-450 IWEPI
+450 IWEPRFI
-455 FVYHG
+455 FHG

-468 FPTKPTLD
+468 FPIKPTLD

-486 MKTTGTFESS
+486 IKTTGTFESS

-511 SGNYKGMPVDCP
+511 SGNYKGMPIDCP

-586 PGTYITVAD
+586 PGTYITVGD
-595 MLYQQFADEE
+595 MLYQQFGDAE

-624 YLQNDLMN
+624 YLKDDLMD

-648 IRSKDPSLMTD
+648 IRSKDPARLTD
-659 GELISSAFYYQLLGI
+659 GQLLSSAFYYQLLGI

-681 VNADADIAHYDDL
+681 ASADADIAHYDDL
-694 AIRIKKAFNAKFLNT
+694 TTRIKKAFNTKFLNT
-709 TTNSY
+709 EKNYY

-723 LPLAFGMVPEN
+723 LPLAFGLVPEN
-734 LKEKVFQNMVHEV
+734 LIDKVFQNMVHEV
-747 EIVKKGHISTG
+747 EVTKQGHISTG

-808 TADPKMNSQNHVM
+808 TADPTMNSQNHVM

-833 IAGIKSNPETPGF
+833 MAGIKSNPETPGF

-859 TFVNASYKSVHG
+859 TYVNASYESIYG
-871 LIKSN
+871 LIKSD
-876 WKKNKNGLE
+876 WKKNKNTLE
-885 WNISIPANTTALVY
+885 WKITIPANSSAVVY
-899 LPTSNAK
+899 LPTTNASSVMVNK
-906 NIVVNKNKLEKTGI
+906 QKLTQFSSSYKTENNNIV
-920 AYKSEEN
+920 
-927 QQILTLKSGVYS
+927 LTLESGSYT
-939 IKLNQ
+939 LNLKFQ

>member
-1 MTNKNLLNLPNLR
+1 
-14 EKKLQQISLKNMTMK
+14 MK
-29 KLFLHLTLIITLFAF
+29 KFFLQITLIITALFSF
-44 SAKAQNKISV
+44 SAMAQSGIV
-54 MNLRCEMLSN
+54 VGNLQCEMLNN
-64 PEGIDVLEPRLSW
+64 PEGIDVLKPRLSW
-77 LLDSS
+77 QIKSD
-82 ISGVEQTAYQ
+82 VNDVKQTAYQ
-92 ILVASTKEKLNANQ
+92 IVVASTLENLNANK
-106 ADLWDSGKVTSS
+106 ADLWDSGKVESNA
-118 QSISVIYK
+118 SVNVVYN
-126 GKKLESRN
+126 GKKLGDRQN
-134 EAFWK
+134 AFWK
-139 VKIWTNKSE
+139 VTVFTNKGEIKSA
-148 TTWSETNYWSMGIL
+148 TTARFSIGIL

-174 YEKLSKDDSV
+174 YEKLSKEDSI

-197 ELDLKKQ
+197 EIDVKKQ
-204 VKKAKV
+204 VKSAKV

-257 KNMLGTILGNGRYF
+257 KNMLGTILGNGRFF

-300 GSSEIIRTDDT
+300 GSKDVIKTDDT

-332 ARKEMKGWN
+332 ARKEMKGWA
-341 TTNFD
+341 TINFD
-346 DKNWINARYVQ
+346 DKNWVNARYVQ

-363 EAQMTPNMKIM
+363 EAQMSPYMKIM
-374 GEVKPISIKPTS
+374 GEVKPISIKATAK
-386 RGTYILDMGQ
+386 GTYILDMGQ

-405 VKGKSGDQ
+405 VKGKSGDK

-420 SLQADGSLYIANLRD
+420 SLQKDGSLYIANLRD
-435 AKTTDFYTLKGEGEE
+435 AKTTDVYTLKGEGEE
-450 IWEPI
+450 IWEPRFI
-455 FVYHG
+455 YHG

-486 MKTTGTFESS
+486 LKTTGTFESS

-511 SGNYKGMPVDCP
+511 SGNYKGMPIDCP

-545 FDNQTLYAK
+545 FNNQTLYAK

-586 PGTYITVAD
+586 PGTYITVGD
-595 MLYQQFADEE
+595 MLYQQFGDAE

-624 YLQNDLMN
+624 YLQNDLMD

-648 IRSKDPSLMTD
+648 IRSKDPARLTD
-659 GELISSAFYYQLLGI
+659 GQLLSTAFYYQLLTI
-674 MKKFAKI
+674 MKKFAVISK
-681 VNADADIAHYDDL
+681 ADADIAHYDDL
-694 AIRIKKAFNAKFLNT
+694 ATRIKKAFNAKFLNT
-709 TTNSY
+709 EKNYY

-723 LPLAFGMVPEN
+723 LPLAFGLVPEN
-734 LKEKVFQNMVHEV
+734 LKDKVFQNMVHEV
-747 EIVKKGHISTG
+747 EVTKNGHISTG

-770 NFGRGDLAYKLA
+770 NFGRGDLAFKLA

-808 TADPKMNSQNHVM
+808 TADPTMNSQNHVM

-833 IAGIKSNPETPGF
+833 MAGIKSNPDTPGF
-846 KQIIMKPDFNAGL
+846 KQIIMKPDFKAGL
-859 TFVNASYKSVHG
+859 TFVNASYESIQG

-876 WKKNKNGLE
+876 WKKNKNTLE
-885 WNISIPANTTALVY
+885 WEITIPANSSAAVY
-899 LPTSNAK
+899 LPTSTVSDVK
-906 NIVVNKNKLEKTGI
+906 VNKGKVSKNYKIENNQLVLELLSGT
-920 AYKSEEN
+920 YKIN
-927 QQILTLKSGVYS
+927 ANN
-939 IKLNQ
+939 IK

>member
-1 MTNKNLLNLPNLR
+1 
-14 EKKLQQISLKNMTMK
+14 MK
-29 KLFLHLTLIITLFAF
+29 KTLLHTFILIASLSF
-44 SAKAQNKISV
+44 SLAQAQNKIS
-54 MNLRCEMLSN
+54 MTNLQCEMLNN
-64 PEGIDVLEPRLSW
+64 PEGIDVVQPRLSW
-77 LLDSS
+77 QIKAD
-82 ISGVEQTAYQ
+82 VNDVKQTAYQ
-92 ILVASTKEKLNANQ
+92 IMVASTLENLKANK
-106 ADLWDSGKVTSS
+106 ADLWDSGKVTSNE
-118 QSISVIYK
+118 SVNIVYK
-126 GKKLESRN
+126 GKKLGDRQN
-134 EAFWK
+134 AFWK
-139 VKIWTNKSE
+139 VIVWTNKGEIKSDE
-148 TTWSETNYWSMGIL
+148 TAHFSIGIL

-197 ELDLKKQ
+197 AIDLKKQ
-204 VKKAKV
+204 VKSAKV

-251 SQLKEG
+251 AQLKEG
-257 KNMLGTILGNGRYF
+257 RNMLGTILGNGRYF

-300 GSSEIIRTDDT
+300 GSNEVIRTDET

-319 ILSNNEYDGEEYD
+319 ILANNEYDGEEYD

-346 DKNWINARYVQ
+346 DSTWINARYVQ

-374 GEVKPISIKPTS
+374 AEVKPISIKATP

-413 ITMKFAE
+413 ITLKFAE
-420 SLQADGSLYIANLRD
+420 SLQEDGSLYIANLRD
-435 AKTTDFYTLKGEGEE
+435 AKTTDIYTLKGGGEE
-450 IWEPI
+450 IWEPR
-455 FVYHG
+455 FVFHG

-468 FPTKPTLD
+468 FPNKPTLD
-476 NFVGKVVYDD
+476 NFIGKVVYDD
-486 MKTTGTFESS
+486 IKTTGTFESS

-511 SGNYKGMPVDCP
+511 SGNYKGMPIDCP

-595 MLYQQFADEE
+595 MLYQQFGDAE

-612 SMKKWMVYMEEN
+612 SMKKWMTYMEEN
-624 YLQNDLMN
+624 YLKNDLMN

-648 IRSKDPSLMTD
+648 IRSKDPARLTD
-659 GELISSAFYYQLLGI
+659 GQLLSSAFYCQLLGI
-674 MKKFAKI
+674 MQKFAKI
-681 VNADADIAHYDDL
+681 ANAESDIAHYEDL
-694 AIRIKKAFNAKFLNT
+694 ATRIKKAFNAKYLNT
-709 TTNSY
+709 ATNSY

-747 EIVKKGHISTG
+747 EVTKNGHISTG

-808 TADPKMNSQNHVM
+808 TADPTMNSQNHVM
-821 LLGDLLIWYYEN
+821 LLGDLMIWYYEN
-833 IAGIKSNPETPGF
+833 MAGIKSNPENPGF
-846 KQIIMKPDFNAGL
+846 KEIIMKPDFNAGL
-859 TFVNASYKSVHG
+859 TFVNASYESIHG
-871 LIKSN
+871 LIKSH

-885 WNISIPANTTALVY
+885 WNITIPANTSAVVY
-899 LPTSNAK
+899 LPTTDSK
-906 NIVVNKNKLEKTGI
+906 KITVNKAKLEKIGI
-920 AYKSEEN
+920 KYKTEGN
-927 QQILTLKSGVYS
+927 QQIVSLPSGVYT
-939 IKLNQ
+939 INLK

>member
-1 MTNKNLLNLPNLR
+1 
-14 EKKLQQISLKNMTMK
+14 MK
-29 KLFLHLTLIITLFAF
+29 KSFLYTFILIASLCF
-44 SAKAQNKISV
+44 SLAKAQTKISV
-54 MNLRCEMLSN
+54 TNLQCEMLNN
-64 PEGIDVLEPRLSW
+64 PEGIDVLKPRLSW
-77 LLDSS
+77 QIQSNVND
-82 ISGVEQTAYQ
+82 VKQTAYQ
-92 ILVASTKEKLNANQ
+92 ILVASTLENLNADK
-106 ADLWDSGKVTSS
+106 ADLWDSGKV
-118 QSISVIYK
+118 QSNESVNVIYN
-126 GKKLESRN
+126 GKKLRDRQD
-134 EAFWK
+134 AFWK
-139 VKIWTNKSE
+139 VIVFTNKGEIKSAS
-148 TTWSETNYWSMGIL
+148 TAHFSIGIL

-197 ELDLKKQ
+197 GIDLKKPI
-204 VKKAKV
+204 KNAKV

-257 KNMLGTILGNGRYF
+257 KNMMGTILGNGRFF

-300 GSSEIIRTDDT
+300 GSSEVIRTDDT

-332 ARKEMKGWN
+332 ARKEMKGWA

-346 DKNWINARYVQ
+346 DKSWVNARYVQ

-363 EAQMTPNMKIM
+363 EAQMTPSMKIK
-374 GEVKPISIKPTS
+374 GEVKPISIKATAK
-386 RGTYILDMGQ
+386 GTYILDMGQ

-405 VKGKSGDQ
+405 VKGKSGDK

-420 SLQADGSLYIANLRD
+420 SLQKDGSLYIANLRD
-435 AKTTDFYTLKGEGEE
+435 AKTTDVYTLKGEGEE
-450 IWEPI
+450 IWEPR
-455 FVYHG
+455 FMFHG

-468 FPTKPTLD
+468 FPTKPTVD
-476 NFVGKVVYDD
+476 DFVGKVVYDD
-486 MKTTGTFESS
+486 LKTTGTFESS

-511 SGNYKGMPVDCP
+511 SGNYKGMPIDCP
-523 QRNERQ
+523 QRNERM

-545 FDNQTLYAK
+545 FNNQTLYAK

-595 MLYQQFADEE
+595 MLYQQFADAE

-612 SMKKWMVYMEEN
+612 SMKKWMLYMEEN
-624 YLQNDLMN
+624 YLQNDLMD

-648 IRSKDPSLMTD
+648 IRSKDPSRMTD
-659 GELISSAFYYQLLGI
+659 GQLLSSAFYYQLLNI
-674 MKKFAKI
+674 MQKFAKI
-681 VNADADIAHYDDL
+681 ANADADVLHYNDL
-694 AIRIKKAFNAKFLNT
+694 ATRIKKAFNAKFLNT
-709 TTNSY
+709 EKNYY

-723 LPLAFGMVPEN
+723 LPLTFGMVPEN
-734 LKEKVFQNMVHEV
+734 LKDKVFQSMTHEV
-747 EIVKKGHISTG
+747 EVTKQGHISTG

-782 SNKTYPSWGYMV
+782 SNKTYPSWGFMV

-808 TADPKMNSQNHVM
+808 TADPAMNSQNHVM

-833 IAGIKSNPETPGF
+833 MAGIKSDPENPGF
-846 KQIIMKPDFNAGL
+846 KKIIMKPDFNAGL
-859 TFVNASYKSVHG
+859 TYVNASYESIYG
-871 LIKSN
+871 TIKSN
-876 WKKNKNGLE
+876 WKKNKNALE
-885 WNISIPANTTALVY
+885 WKVVIPVNSSAVVY
-899 LPTSNAK
+899 LPTANASS
-906 NIVVNKNKLEKTGI
+906 VMVNNQKLEKSSASYKTENNGI
-920 AYKSEEN
+920 AV
-927 QQILTLKSGVYS
+927 TLPSGVYV
-939 IKLNQ
+939 LNVK

>member
-1 MTNKNLLNLPNLR
+1 
-14 EKKLQQISLKNMTMK
+14 MK
-29 KLFLHLTLIITLFAF
+29 KSFLYTLILIASLCF
-44 SAKAQNKISV
+44 SLAQAQTKISV
-54 MNLRCEMLSN
+54 TNLQCEMLNN
-64 PEGIDVLEPRLSW
+64 PEGIDVVQPRLSW
-77 LLDSS
+77 QIKSD
-82 ISGVEQTAYQ
+82 VNDVKQMAYQ
-92 ILVASTKEKLNANQ
+92 IMVASTVENLNANK
-106 ADLWDSGKVTSS
+106 ADLWDSGRVTSDE
-118 QSISVIYK
+118 SVNIIYN
-126 GKKLESRN
+126 GKKLGDRQN
-134 EAFWK
+134 AFWK
-139 VKIWTNKSE
+139 VTVFTNKGEIKSTE
-148 TTWSETNYWSMGIL
+148 NAHFSIGIL

-174 YEKLSKDDSV
+174 YEKLSKDDSI

-197 ELDLKKQ
+197 EINLKKQ
-204 VKKAKV
+204 VKSGKV

-257 KNMLGTILGNGRYF
+257 KNMLGTILGNGRFF

-300 GSSEIIRTDDT
+300 GTKDIIRTDDT

-346 DKNWINARYVQ
+346 DKNWVNARYVQ

-374 GEVKPISIKPTS
+374 GAVKPISIKATAK
-386 RGTYILDMGQ
+386 GTYILDMGQ

-420 SLQADGSLYIANLRD
+420 SLQKDGSLYIANLRD
-435 AKTTDFYTLKGEGEE
+435 AKTTDVYTLKGEGEE
-450 IWEPI
+450 IWEPRFI
-455 FVYHG
+455 FHG
-460 FRFVEISG
+460 FRFVEVSG

-486 MKTTGTFESS
+486 IKTTGTFESS

-511 SGNYKGMPVDCP
+511 SGNYKGMPIDCP

-586 PGTYITVAD
+586 PGTYITVGD
-595 MLYQQFADEE
+595 MLYHQFGDKE

-624 YLQNDLMN
+624 YLKDDLMD

-648 IRSKDPSLMTD
+648 IRSKDPARLTD
-659 GELISSAFYYQLLGI
+659 GQLLSSAFYYQLLTI

-681 VNADADIAHYDDL
+681 ANADADIAHYDDL
-694 AIRIKKAFNAKFLNT
+694 TTRIKKAFNAKFLNT
-709 TTNSY
+709 EKNYY

-734 LKEKVFQNMVHEV
+734 LIDKVFQNMVHEV
-747 EIVKKGHISTG
+747 EVTKNGHISTG

-770 NFGRGDLAYKLA
+770 NFGRGDLAFKLA

-808 TADPKMNSQNHVM
+808 TADPTMNSQNHVM

-833 IAGIKSNPETPGF
+833 MAGIKSNPETPGF

-859 TFVNASYKSVHG
+859 TFVNASYESIYG

-876 WKKNKNGLE
+876 WKKNKTNLI
-885 WNISIPANTTALVY
+885 WKITIPANSSALVY
-899 LPTSNAK
+899 LPTANASDVK
-906 NIVVNKNKLEKTGI
+906 VNKEKVSKNYKIENNKLVLE
-920 AYKSEEN
+920 
-927 QQILTLKSGVYS
+927 LPSGTYELNVNN
-939 IKLNQ
+939 IK